1 MKETELTILIP
12 ALNEE
17 KTIGIC
23 IEKAQKFIKENNL
36 NKKWPTFN
44 LKSRL
49 FFLVYVEF
57 LFKIFVCVF

>member
-1 MKETELTILIP
+1 MKEIELTILIP

-36 NKKWPTFN
+36 NAEILIANNMNPNDLRIKKNKGIT
-44 LKSRL
+44 
-49 FFLVYVEF
+49 LVALV
-57 LFKIFVCVF
+57 